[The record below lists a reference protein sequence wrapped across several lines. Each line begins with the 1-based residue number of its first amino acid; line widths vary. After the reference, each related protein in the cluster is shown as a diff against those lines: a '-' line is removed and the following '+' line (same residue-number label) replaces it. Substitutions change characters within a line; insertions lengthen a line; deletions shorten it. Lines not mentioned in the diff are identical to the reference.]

1 MCRKFE
7 IFSLSGFYRDI
18 QPGLIG
24 SHRGGYQIHEN
35 SHRPRGRSV
44 TPGNLWS
51 LKQNVIWQMIGRGCW
66 VLLGLNQLLQCT
78 KNLLV
83 IALVAN
89 RLLWLPVVVADA
101 SLLLSKLS

>member
-1 MCRKFE
+1 
-7 IFSLSGFYRDI
+7 
-18 QPGLIG
+18 
-24 SHRGGYQIHEN
+24 
-35 SHRPRGRSV
+35 
-44 TPGNLWS
+44 
-51 LKQNVIWQMIGRGCW
+51 MIGRGCW

-101 SLLLSKLS
+101 SLLLSKLSLKLEKVQHKQEMEDVCL